1 MLEAIRDAEEAG
13 EEANL
18 TMMVERLKLAEKRDT
33 NERVVKLTLSRLLKA
48 GFVDAEVLSG
58 ADDPMIAAHDITLLE
73 RGLRQVTVWPSE
85 DPYAALV
92 DLLEAQLEAETEPEK
107 RSKLQVLLAGVTT
120 AGREVV
126 LSLGTAWM
134 RQQMGLP

>member
-1 MLEAIRDAEEAG
+1 MSRERHD
-13 EEANL
+13 
-18 TMMVERLKLAEKRDT
+18 ERL
-33 NERVVKLTLSRLLKA
+33 VKLTLRRLYEAKYVEA
-48 GFVDAEVLSG
+48 SIMSAWQSEMVTARE
-58 ADDPMIAAHDITLLE
+58 IKLLE
-73 RGLRQVTVWPSE
+73 RGLRQVAVWPSE

-107 RSKLQVLLAGVTT
+107 RSKLQALLAGVTT

-126 LSLGTAWM
+126 VSLGTAWM